1 MQSTTETGNIMTK
14 APTHSFRNYNALI
27 DGGMRRAHIERSRAF
42 YDLWQQMS
50 TRLTKGKHLSEG

>member
-1 MQSTTETGNIMTK
+1 MKNATK
-14 APTHSFRNYNALI
+14 NSFRNYNALI

-50 TRLTKGKHLSEG
+50 SRFTNGKHLSEG